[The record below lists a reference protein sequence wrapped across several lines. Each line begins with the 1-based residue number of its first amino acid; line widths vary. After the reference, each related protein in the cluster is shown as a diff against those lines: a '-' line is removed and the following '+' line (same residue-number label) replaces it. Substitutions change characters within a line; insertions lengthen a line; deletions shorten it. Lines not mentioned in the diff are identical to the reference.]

1 MSDPLPQAP
10 RCTTH
15 VRVRYAETDAA
26 GVVYHANYLVWLEV
40 ARIDLLRDIGHP
52 VTAIEARGV
61 VLPVVDVRVKYL
73 RPAHLDDLVEVAL
86 WVDAVGPATFSFK
99 YEVSRD
105 GLLLATA
112 WTRHAVCDRTTGRP
126 MRVPGW
132 FRDLFAGELAGA
144 AS

>member
-10 RCTTH
+10 RSTTH

-40 ARIDLLRDIGHP
+40 ARIELLRDIGHP
-52 VTAIEARGV
+52 VTAVEARGV

-99 YEVSRD
+99 YEISRD

-112 WTRHAVCDRTTGRP
+112 WTRHAVCDRTTGRV

-132 FRDLFAGELAGA
+132 FRELFAGELAGT

>member
-10 RCTTH
+10 RSTTH

-40 ARIDLLRDIGHP
+40 ARIELLRDIGHP
-52 VTAIEARGV
+52 VTAVEARGV

-86 WVDAVGPATFSFK
+86 WVDALGPATFSFK
-99 YEVSRD
+99 YEISRD

-112 WTRHAVCDRTTGRP
+112 WTRHAVCDRTTGRV

-132 FRDLFAGELAGA
+132 FRELFAGELAGA